1 MKHVVGLFFIFTL
14 LGFIQLN
21 AQNVN
26 VTGVVTDAMGPL
38 PGVSIIVKGTTT
50 GTVSNEKGKYTISAK
65 VGDWLEFSFIGYSSK
80 KVKVGSQHVIN
91 VNMEEDSK
99 MLDELVVVGYGY
111 QRKSDVATSVTT
123 VKTDEMLSY
132 PAGNVA
138 EMLRGRAAGVT
149 VTSTSGRPGST
160 PSIKIR
166 GTRSISA
173 SNDPLYVIDG
183 TPASA
188 NEFAALGAED
198 IESIEILKDAAS
210 QAIYGARASDGV
222 ILITT
227 KRGKAGKTE
236 VSYNAYVGVQTLWRN
251 FDFYSPEEFYALRAE
266 AKAHDMGIDDASQ
279 LTDEYVL
286 ADDIMLKSWR
296 NKDFIDW
303 EDAMLDN
310 ALSHNHELSVKTG
323 TDKLRIATSANYYN
337 QEGMVVTGSRY
348 QRASFRLNAD
358 LNITKWLS
366 IGVNSSMSLT
376 RTDREQGSF
385 NQYITRPPIAQI
397 YNEDGTY
404 AQYVNSAGEGNPFY
418 QAEHYQRKINSDSYR
433 LNFFMDIKPFKG
445 FNYRFNASKYEY
457 IQEDKEAKDKDFP
470 GGGASAN
477 ISENRTSDWLIEN
490 IITYEVP
497 FTTDKH
503 RLTLTGV
510 QSLDHSLD
518 RSLGYGVVD
527 LPVDMGP
534 DFIANGQFSGT
545 PERSYSERNL
555 ASFMLRAQYSLL
567 DRYML
572 NLAVRMDGS
581 SRFGKN
587 NKWGT
592 FPSAAFAWRLNQ
604 EEFLRDVSWLDNLK
618 FRLSYGIVGN
628 QGGIGNYTTLGL
640 VNGNPYEFGDEY
652 YMGYIPGSTLSN
664 PNLKWERSATT
675 NVGFDFSIFKNRLN
689 GTIEYYN
696 THTSDL
702 LVNRQLNSSL
712 GYTSMLD
719 NLGKT
724 KSQGMDISLNG
735 DIIRTKDL
743 VWNLGTNFSW
753 FKNEIVKIDDQVDE
767 FGNPASQPGNNWFIG
782 ESINV
787 YYDYKAD
794 GIFQYEDFNKLADG
808 TYELKPTIDT
818 NGDGIADKAIDYQNP
833 VEPGDVRVA
842 DIDGDGVITGDDRIV
857 INRDPDYTASITS
870 SLTWKGF
877 ELFMDWY
884 GVFGTTRLNDYLHS
898 SNQGGS
904 LQGKFNGIK
913 VNYWTPQNPSNEFP
927 RPSVNATSSYKGTLA
942 YQDASYIRLRTLQLA
957 YNFPKKWI
965 SHLSL
970 SKLRMYVTATNLLTF
985 TDYLSYSPELA
996 TGDYPEG
1003 RQFVFGINVSF

>member
-1 MKHVVGLFFIFTL
+1 MKHVVGLFLIFTL
-14 LGFIQLN
+14 LGLMQLN

-65 VGDWLEFSFIGYSSK
+65 AGDWLEFSFIGYSAK

-160 PSIKIR
+160 PSIQIR

-188 NEFAALGAED
+188 EEFATLGAED

-236 VSYNAYVGVQTLWRN
+236 VAYNAYVGVQTLWRN
-251 FDFYSPEEFYALRAE
+251 FDFYSPEEFLQLRRE
-266 AKAHDMGIDDASQ
+266 AKAADAGLEDSS
-279 LTDEYVL
+279 LLSDEEVL
-286 ADDIMLKSWR
+286 ADDLMLEAWQTKQFV
-296 NKDFIDW
+296 NW
-303 EDAMLDN
+303 EELMFKN
-310 ALSHNHELSVKTG
+310 ALYQNHEISVKTG
-323 TDKLRIATSANYYN
+323 TEKLKVAAAANYFD

-348 QRASFRLNAD
+348 QRASFKFNMD
-358 LNITKWLS
+358 LELAKWIS
-366 IGVNSSMSLT
+366 IGVNSSYAMIH
-376 RTDREQGSF
+376 RDMEDGRF
-385 NQYITRPPIAQI
+385 NQFITRSPLSKV
-397 YNEDGTY
+397 YNEDGSYTDEI
-404 AQYVNSAGEGNPFY
+404 NSTGDKNPFY
-418 QAEHYQRKINSDSYR
+418 CAENFHRDINTNSYR

-445 FNYRFNASKYEY
+445 FNYRFNAMKYERVS
-457 IQEDKEAKDKDFP
+457 EDKESKDKDYP

-477 ISENRTSDWLIEN
+477 IEESRNSDWLIEN
-490 IITYEVP
+490 IITYDVP
-497 FTTDKH
+497 FTTDTH
-503 RLTLTGV
+503 RLALTGV
-510 QSLDHSLD
+510 QSLDHSLSK
-518 RSLGYGVVD
+518 SLGYGVVG

-534 DFIANGQFSGT
+534 DFIANGQFSGS
-545 PERSYSERNL
+545 PIRSYGERNL
-555 ASFMLRAQYSLL
+555 ASFMFRAQYSLM

-604 EEFLRDVSWLDNLK
+604 EDFLRDINWIDNLK

-640 VNGNPYEFGDEY
+640 VDGYDYEFGDEY
-652 YMGYIPGSTLSN
+652 LMGYLPGTTLSN

-675 NVGFDFSIFKNRLN
+675 NVGIDFSFLKNRLN
-689 GTIEYYN
+689 GTVEYYN

-702 LVNRQLNSSL
+702 LVKRQLNSSL

-724 KSQGMDISLNG
+724 KSQGVDISLNG
-735 DIIRTKDL
+735 DIIRTKDWI
-743 VWNLGTNFSW
+743 WNLGTNISW
-753 FKNEIVKIDDQVDE
+753 FRNEIVKIDDSVDE
-767 FGNPASQPGNNWFIG
+767 FGNPASQPGNEWFIG
-782 ESINV
+782 KSINV

-794 GIFQYEDFNKLADG
+794 GIFQYTDFNKNTEG
-808 TYELKPTIDT
+808 KYELKPTIDT
-818 NGDGIADKAIDYQNP
+818 NGDGTPDKAIEYPEP
-833 VEPGDVRVA
+833 VSPGDVKVC
-842 DIDGDGVITGDDRIV
+842 DVNGDGKIDGDDRIV
-857 INRDPDYTASITS
+857 INKDPDVVASLTS
-870 SLTWKGF
+870 SLSWKGI

-884 GVFGTTRLNDYLHS
+884 GVFGGTKLNSYLHDY
-898 SNQGGS
+898 NDGGA
-904 LQGKFNGIK
+904 LQGKLNGMK
-913 VNYWTPQNPSNEFP
+913 VNYWTPTNPSNEFP
-927 RPSVNATSSYKGTLA
+927 RPSYNSMASYRTA
-942 YQDASYIRLRTLQLA
+942 VSYQDASYIRLRTLQLA
-957 YNFPKKWI
+957 YNLPQSWI
-965 SHLSL
+965 NHLSL
-970 SKLRMYVTATNLLTF
+970 SKLRLYVTATNLLTF
-985 TDYLSYSPELA
+985 TDFKSYSPELSA
-996 TGDYPEG
+996 GAYPEG
-1003 RQFVFGINVSF
+1003 RQFIFGINVGF